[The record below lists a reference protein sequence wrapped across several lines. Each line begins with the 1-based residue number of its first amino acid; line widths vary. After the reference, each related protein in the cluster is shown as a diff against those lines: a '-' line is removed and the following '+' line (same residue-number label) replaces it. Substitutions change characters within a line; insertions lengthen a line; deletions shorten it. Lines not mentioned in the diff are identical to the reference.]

1 MNSQNLGQLHQVVL
15 FILVLDIY
23 KIQIWTGLLKW
34 LQDDIWFFFFLND
47 L

>member
-23 KIQIWTGLLKW
+23 KNPNLDWT
-34 LQDDIWFFFFLND
+34 FEVTAR
-47 L
+47 